1 MTAVLLSHLQTEMLM
16 QGDWVELERSEVKL
30 DEMLGEG
37 AFGEVYR
44 GEVQIGGEKKPCA
57 VKKVKGKIVFIAL
70 LNVSKC

>member
-1 MTAVLLSHLQTEMLM
+1 MLV

-30 DEMLGEG
+30 HEMLGEG

-70 LNVSKC
+70 LNVS